1 MGTNVLITSLSDFEQ
16 ACSVAA
22 KLARRL
28 QTEEVVVLTD
38 LLPRLVQEKLIIII
52 HDLEEIEKLPIHRLK
67 ISTYGQLVVFL
78 KAIGVFPQRMNQA
91 LKNLIAELMIRSIS
105 LERADIEQNIPQIK
119 QAFIALLQLPG
130 LDLETKFLLRRL
142 STLLPLGGNEQLIYT
157 IRNEA
162 IALQE
167 GSGNSLEPL
176 RQKIHNFPGRE
187 DIDIIAAYL
196 HFLSTDDTTPL
207 EALCKLHRIRL
218 DRKEVSQHRSSL
230 LATQKTAESLLA
242 HLNELWHFIS
252 ADFSQQTAALE
263 QQYANMEES
272 HELKAVFSDVLK
284 KTKKL
289 EGLLAKGNK
298 EKAAHLIGDLRFD
311 VHFVQERTSGDLKN
325 ELYFFDLFLQAVDT
339 DIHADVV
346 GKISL
351 NTWED
356 VLNITQLIIQK
367 TFSIIAVYQSDV
379 ALAGAVKYLEDFRK
393 NKSFVDLRESLE
405 YFQYGIDYV
414 LKKVIDDFKKIFKEK
429 MAVSGKE
436 LEELVS
442 PFYRTGPIFQLGQ
455 LVNILDTAQRSG
467 QIKIII
473 KQEPRS
479 VTTHL
484 RERLYEK
491 LGLY

>member
-1 MGTNVLITSLSDFEQ
+1 MAICALMFILS
-16 ACSVAA
+16 
-22 KLARRL
+22 
-28 QTEEVVVLTD
+28 
-38 LLPRLVQEKLIIII
+38 
-52 HDLEEIEKLPIHRLK
+52 
-67 ISTYGQLVVFL
+67 
-78 KAIGVFPQRMNQA
+78 
-91 LKNLIAELMIRSIS
+91 
-105 LERADIEQNIPQIK
+105 
-119 QAFIALLQLPG
+119 
-130 LDLETKFLLRRL
+130 
-142 STLLPLGGNEQLIYT
+142 
-157 IRNEA
+157 
-162 IALQE
+162 
-167 GSGNSLEPL
+167 
-176 RQKIHNFPGRE
+176 
-187 DIDIIAAYL
+187 
-196 HFLSTDDTTPL
+196 
-207 EALCKLHRIRL
+207 
-218 DRKEVSQHRSSL
+218 
-230 LATQKTAESLLA
+230 
-242 HLNELWHFIS
+242 
-252 ADFSQQTAALE
+252 
-263 QQYANMEES
+263 
-272 HELKAVFSDVLK
+272 
-284 KTKKL
+284 
-289 EGLLAKGNK
+289 
-298 EKAAHLIGDLRFD
+298 
-311 VHFVQERTSGDLKN
+311 SGDLKN